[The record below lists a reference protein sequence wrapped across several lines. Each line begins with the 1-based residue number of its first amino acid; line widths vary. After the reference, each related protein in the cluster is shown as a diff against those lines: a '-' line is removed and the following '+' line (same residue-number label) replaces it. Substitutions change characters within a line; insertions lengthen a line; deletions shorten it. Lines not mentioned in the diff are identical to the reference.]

1 MATVFTPGL
10 DADLSIKQHTALRQ
24 FGDFIRRMEHR
35 ARSEDAGKVLNDLL
49 TAIGYEASLFS
60 SVEPRSR
67 AIACWRNSMAS
78 S

>member
-10 DADLSIKQHTALRQ
+10 DADLSIKQHTALRH
-24 FGDFIRRMEHR
+24 GDFIRRMEHR

-60 SVEPRSR
+60 SVGT
-67 AIACWRNSMAS
+67 A
-78 S
+78 